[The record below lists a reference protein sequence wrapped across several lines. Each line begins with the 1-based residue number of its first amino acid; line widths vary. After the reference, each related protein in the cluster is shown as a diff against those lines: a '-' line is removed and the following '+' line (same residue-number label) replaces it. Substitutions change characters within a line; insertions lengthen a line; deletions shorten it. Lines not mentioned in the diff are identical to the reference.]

1 MIDKAGTRKY
11 LRAMKRLNIYLLL
24 GLGAL
29 IFILPP
35 PLGDTWAG
43 DFQEANAGKGGETL
57 EFKSL
62 LVPGQVTVI
71 EFYSPFCPPCIRIA
85 PLMEQLSQSRP
96 ELTIK
101 KININRPEVTGIDWR
116 SPLAQQYK
124 LRSVPYFTIFNPQG
138 KLIAEGNAALEQ
150 IERWLR
156 EDKILKE

>member
-11 LRAMKRLNIYLLL
+11 LRAMKRLTIYLLFSVL
-24 GLGAL
+24 AL
-29 IFILPP
+29 TFTLR
-35 PLGDTWAG
+35 LSGSAWAG
-43 DFQEANAGKGGETL
+43 EVQEANAGRCGENL
-57 EFKSL
+57 DCKSL

-96 ELTIK
+96 DLTIK

-138 KLIAEGNAALEQ
+138 KLVAEGNPALEQ

-156 EDKILKE
+156 EAKILKE